1 MKKILIKMWTY
12 WCLFIT
18 AWVFLVL
25 LPFNLILI
33 YFFGDKGR
41 DFLVYYSRYLGDLL
55 IFLFGMRKVVTGN
68 HPMKHNEPCIYI
80 VNHKSYLDVIIVASL
95 ISNKLKYLG
104 KEEMFS
110 WPLFGPFVKKTR
122 AMIPV
127 KRDSKESRQKSYD
140 LMKKALKEGFSII
153 LFPEGGWR
161 NHNQDKFD
169 HPYELKENVLLQDF
183 RNGAFRL
190 ALDAK
195 VPVLPIALL
204 NAQERFTDLKM
215 RVVPGKIKIHIFD
228 LIDSNL
234 YQDSFDLNYK
244 CHSLILGQLKSYQLK

>member
-1 MKKILIKMWTY
+1 MKKILIKIWTY

-18 AWVFLVL
+18 AWVFLFL
-25 LPFNLILI
+25 LPFNLFLI
-33 YFFGDKGR
+33 YSFGEKGR
-41 DFLVYYSRYLGDLL
+41 VFLMHYSRYVANIL
-55 IFLFGMRKVVTGN
+55 IFLFGMQKVVSGN
-68 HPMKHNEPCIYI
+68 YPMKHKDPCIYI

-110 WPLFGPFVKKTR
+110 WPLFGPFVKKSKG
-122 AMIPV
+122 MIPV
-127 KRDSKESRQKSYD
+127 KRDSKESRQKSYN
-140 LMKKALKEGFSII
+140 LMKKALQEGYSII

-161 NHNQDKFD
+161 NNNQDQFN
-169 HPYELKENVLLQDF
+169 HPYQLKQNVLLQDF

-215 RVVPGKIKIHIFD
+215 RVVPGKIKVHVFD
-228 LIDSNL
+228 LIDSSIYN
-234 YQDSFDLNYK
+234 DSFDLNHK
-244 CHSLILGQLKSYQLK
+244 CHNLILSQLKKYNL